1 MKHFYNEDLEIIIYK
16 SSDPDTILQ
25 TSYFGDGA
33 ADYRIINTS
42 ELYITNFKT
51 LKQPA
56 EYTVEVRRIDTDFL
70 IGSFTFK
77 TVK

>member
-25 TSYFGDGA
+25 TSHFGDGA
-33 ADYRIINTS
+33 ADYRI
-42 ELYITNFKT
+42 TNFKT
-51 LKQPA
+51 PKQPA